1 MDRRAWPSF
10 CLYEE
15 NPSDVEAALDTSR
28 CLTGTIARCDPDT
41 LKGRDRGTKDFLV
54 AWRVIVTAVQA
65 EAKGAYGRPR
75 RCVWCPFPADTEQV
89 KPSVRTK
96 RSRGC
101 ILWRSTKN
109 EGAILSSFAV
119 RPL

>member
-75 RCVWCPFPADTEQV
+75 RCVWCRFPADTEQV
-89 KPSVRTK
+89 TNLRRG
-96 RSRGC
+96 RSEVAG
-101 ILWRSTKN
+101 RSD
-109 EGAILSSFAV
+109 GD
-119 RPL
+119 